1 MLCKK
6 CNKIIEQKIKNL
18 EAQVEE
24 LDNPKAKGVQKQISR
39 LNNMH
44 KTLNLKKELE
54 IIKNLLQKIN

>member
-6 CNKIIEQKIKNL
+6 CVEMMEEKLKKI
-18 EAQVEE
+18 EAQIDE

-44 KTLNLKKELE
+44 KTQDLKKELE
-54 IIKNLLQKIN
+54 IIKNLLAV